1 MSWNDVTNIT
11 SMKNAKEEF
20 IRVTL
25 LQKHAVLC
33 ASIKHAGVTRILKV
47 NYSQE
52 DYDKFLNKM
61 DFNYDAGY
69 GTQHVKGVIWMQD
82 GTWYDRGEY
91 DGSEWWEYRSV
102 PNIPK
107 ELRD

>member
-1 MSWNDVTNIT
+1 MIWDEITNIKH
-11 SMKNAKEEF
+11 MINAKEEF
-20 IRVTL
+20 LRVTHIH
-25 LQKHAVLC
+25 KVLC
-33 ASIKHAGVTRILKV
+33 ASVKHAGVTRMLKV
-47 NYSQE
+47 NYSPE
-52 DYDKFLNKM
+52 DYDKFLNEM
-61 DFNYDAGY
+61 DFEYDAGY
-69 GTQHVKGVIWMQD
+69 GTQKVKGFIWMQD